1 MSKVPSLTLWAA
13 RSDPEGEVRVDIEL
27 SDPWSSEAVE
37 AAEGC
42 FAAFVEAGL
51 RGGYPAVGV
60 SPALSRLDALGP
72 AVLSGNVLSV
82 SLRVSSVDRRAFQFF
97 RHMVAGFDFG
107 GAEPRHI
114 QVREV
119 SAQGVLTR
127 TTMPLVTYDNEG
139 SAYPQPRLPPVC
151 GFHVAWPDM
160 DPSKFRVV
168 LVEFAVALTRADFA
182 ELAHPVEAW
191 GALVEANAFSLPEA
205 FPDEVECIAGQTVMF
220 DRHTAQ
226 IEVPRF
232 IGSEAAWDTLLCLLD
247 AFSEQEKQVVQVS
260 IE

>member
-1 MSKVPSLTLWAA
+1 MSKVPSLTLWVAG
-13 RSDPEGEVRVDIEL
+13 SDPAGKVRVDIEL

-37 AAEGC
+37 ATEERI
-42 FAAFVEAGL
+42 AAFVETGKL
-51 RGGYPAVGV
+51 GGYPAAGV

-72 AVLSGNVLSV
+72 SVLGGNVLSV
-82 SLRVSSVDRRAFQFF
+82 LLGVSSVDRRAFQFL

-107 GAEPRHI
+107 GVEPRHI
-114 QVREV
+114 QVREA
-119 SAQGVLTR
+119 SGQGVLTR
-127 TTMPLVTYDNEG
+127 TAMPLVTYDNEG
-139 SAYPQPRLPPVC
+139 SAYPQPRPPPSC
-151 GFHVAWPDM
+151 GFQVAWPDT

-168 LVEFAVALTRADFA
+168 LVEFAGALTHANFT
-182 ELAHPVEAW
+182 ELALPVEAW

-247 AFSEQEKQVVQVS
+247 AFSEQGKQIAKVT

>member
-1 MSKVPSLTLWAA
+1 MSKVPSLVLWAA
-13 RSDPEGEVRVDIEL
+13 GSDPEGDVRVDIEL
-27 SDPWSSEAVE
+27 SNPWSSEAVVD
-37 AAEGC
+37 AEGGI
-42 FAAFVEAGL
+42 AAFVEAGQ
-51 RGGYPAVGV
+51 RGGFPAVGV
-60 SPALSRLDALGP
+60 PPALSTLDALGP

-82 SLRVSSVDRRAFQFF
+82 PLRVSSVDRRAFQFL

-107 GAEPRHI
+107 EAEPRHI
-114 QVREV
+114 HVREV
-119 SAQGVLTR
+119 LAQGVLTR
-127 TTMPLVTYDNEG
+127 TAMPLVTYDNEG
-139 SAYPQPRLPPVC
+139 SAYPQPRPPPVC
-151 GFHVAWPDM
+151 GFHVAWPDT

-168 LVEFAVALTRADFA
+168 LVEFAGALARADFT
-182 ELAHPVEAW
+182 ELGHPVEAW

-232 IGSEAAWDTLLCLLD
+232 VGSEAAWDTLLCLLD
-247 AFSEQEKQVVQVS
+247 AFSEQGKQIAQVT